1 MSKVTFKISL
11 AVSIFSI
18 LITGLFV
25 IGIFSFSSIDVKVE
39 DYLAKT
45 EPDIV
50 KQEENPSYSEIE
62 GSYREED
69 MRYIDL
75 QNYTEYYNHT
85 LIQTIIPI
93 AILFCCVLLISFII
107 LWWVLKFIQRRENE
121 RIAAQLSSL
130 QEIHEFTSDD
140 PVLAKAYSQIQKEFD
155 KHITDYKR
163 LHAYLSHEQKN
174 ALSLLRA
181 NLELKHY
188 EDCFKNIKEISEGI
202 DDLVTLSES
211 GDFTSLETV
220 DIVMLCAEVVDQ
232 YHSYGNLLY
241 YEFPDDPLYV
251 RAKPRWILCAVQNLL
266 DNAIKYG
273 ADKEVNIK
281 IWGDQKEV
289 HILVED
295 HGIGISSEQQAL
307 IFDDHYRINEL
318 HKDGYGIGLSLVRH
332 VCTLCHGSI
341 TCTSQPH
348 VGSLFQIHLPRQFLD
363 V

>member
-85 LIQTIIPI
+85 LIQTIVPI

-130 QEIHEFTSDD
+130 QEN
-140 PVLAKAYSQIQKEFD
+140 
-155 KHITDYKR
+155 
-163 LHAYLSHEQKN
+163 YLNQ
-174 ALSLLRA
+174 LYR
-181 NLELKHY
+181 
-188 EDCFKNIKEISEGI
+188 
-202 DDLVTLSES
+202 
-211 GDFTSLETV
+211 
-220 DIVMLCAEVVDQ
+220 
-232 YHSYGNLLY
+232 HSRCLY
-241 YEFPDDPLYV
+241 YL
-251 RAKPRWILCAVQNLL
+251 
-266 DNAIKYG
+266 
-273 ADKEVNIK
+273 
-281 IWGDQKEV
+281 
-289 HILVED
+289 
-295 HGIGISSEQQAL
+295 
-307 IFDDHYRINEL
+307 
-318 HKDGYGIGLSLVRH
+318 
-332 VCTLCHGSI
+332 
-341 TCTSQPH
+341 
-348 VGSLFQIHLPRQFLD
+348 
-363 V
+363 